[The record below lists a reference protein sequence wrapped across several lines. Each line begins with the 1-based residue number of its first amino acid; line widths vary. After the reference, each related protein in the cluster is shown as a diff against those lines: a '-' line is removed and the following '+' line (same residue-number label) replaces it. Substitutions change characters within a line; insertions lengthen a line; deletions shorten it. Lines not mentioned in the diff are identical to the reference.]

1 MEKSVAKGKV
11 FAALLT
17 DVSIAFDCLPH
28 DLITVKLN
36 AYGFSL
42 SAAKLMQSYL
52 SNRKQRSKV
61 NKYNLLL
68 MGRYPFWCS
77 PRFHP
82 RISAV

>member
-42 SAAKLMQSYL
+42 SAAKLM
-52 SNRKQRSKV
+52 
-61 NKYNLLL
+61 
-68 MGRYPFWCS
+68 
-77 PRFHP
+77 
-82 RISAV
+82 